1 MDELVPV
8 RKQKNG
14 SVVVSGRDLHE
25 FLEVNTP
32 YTQWFDRMTEYGFDE
47 NVDFIGLS
55 QKSEKPFGG
64 RPQLDH
70 AMTLDM
76 AKEISMIQRTERGK
90 QARQYFIQVE
100 KRYKQNQLPQTP
112 EEKLALTMQ
121 VANRLNDR
129 MSRVEDDIDYIKNKS
144 EIDST
149 QRYQLVD
156 NYFAMRQ
163 SIQSENKALL
173 ADKRLEIMEQNA
185 ATRRAQLMYKIA
197 MATKSQ
203 RHRELMLNRA
213 GKELV
218 GEMVIP
224 AMEVESVEYTAS
236 EVAEKLGVLT
246 KAGKPYPAKV
256 GEYANRISLKA
267 EQPGQNEYGRW
278 IISKSKYSA
287 KEVAQWVYFEAGVQ
301 KLKEYLELIK

>member
-32 YTQWFDRMTEYGFDE
+32 YTQWFDRMIEYGFDE

-121 VANRLNDR
+121 VANRLNNR

-149 QRYQLVD
+149 QRYQL
-156 NYFAMRQ
+156 
-163 SIQSENKALL
+163 KA
-173 ADKRLEIMEQNA
+173 ARNRKAVEVCGGKDSNFYRTKNA
-185 ATRRAQLMYKIA
+185 PRKVF
-197 MATKSQ
+197 
-203 RHRELMLNRA
+203 RELEHDLKDTFVISRYEDLKKEDFDRA
-213 GKELV
+213 MTFIGNWYPSYPLKQEIERINAQTTL
-218 GEMVIP
+218 
-224 AMEVESVEYTAS
+224 EV
-236 EVAEKLGVLT
+236 
-246 KAGKPYPAKV
+246 
-256 GEYANRISLKA
+256 
-267 EQPGQNEYGRW
+267 
-278 IISKSKYSA
+278 
-287 KEVAQWVYFEAGVQ
+287 
-301 KLKEYLELIK
+301 

>member
-8 RKQKNG
+8 QKQKDG

-25 FLEVNTP
+25 FLEVQTP
-32 YTQWFDRMTEYGFDE
+32 YTKWLNRMSEYGFDE
-47 NVDFIGLS
+47 NVDFAVID
-55 QKSEKPFGG
+55 KIVHDDTAFGG
-64 RPQLDH
+64 SRRITDH

-149 QRYQLVD
+149 QRYQL
-156 NYFAMRQ
+156 
-163 SIQSENKALL
+163 KA
-173 ADKRLEIMEQNA
+173 ARNRKAVEVCGGKDSNFYRTKNA
-185 ATRRAQLMYKIA
+185 PRKVF
-197 MATKSQ
+197 
-203 RHRELMLNRA
+203 RELEHDLKDTFVISRYEDLKKEDFDRA
-213 GKELV
+213 MTFIGNWYPSYPLKQEIERINAQTTL
-218 GEMVIP
+218 
-224 AMEVESVEYTAS
+224 EV
-236 EVAEKLGVLT
+236 
-246 KAGKPYPAKV
+246 
-256 GEYANRISLKA
+256 
-267 EQPGQNEYGRW
+267 
-278 IISKSKYSA
+278 
-287 KEVAQWVYFEAGVQ
+287 
-301 KLKEYLELIK
+301 